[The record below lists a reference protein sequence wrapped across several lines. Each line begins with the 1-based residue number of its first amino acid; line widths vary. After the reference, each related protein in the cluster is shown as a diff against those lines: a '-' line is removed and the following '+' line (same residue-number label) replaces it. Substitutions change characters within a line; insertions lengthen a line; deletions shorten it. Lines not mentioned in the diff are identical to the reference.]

1 MQNLFEQNLKEISQ
15 DEIRKDEQDM
25 QIQQKIELMDNDDDE
40 LLLNED
46 DG

>member
-1 MQNLFEQNLKEISQ
+1 MQNLFEQNLREISQ
-15 DEIRKDEQDM
+15 DDIRKDEQDM

>member
-15 DEIRKDEQDM
+15 DDIRKDEQEM

-40 LLLNED
+40 LLINED